1 MEIDVEQAPEDM
13 DPVPEGENQTKT
25 FIPGRNVLSKGEI
38 LEPDQSAYEMLH
50 RMNVTWPCLSFDI
63 LRDNL
68 GEERRKYPATT
79 YSVTGTQADQAKKNE
94 ILVMKM
100 SSLHKTQNDDGKHP
114 ANGLFSSIKKHER
127 GKFDSDSH
135 LHPLRRIGDSDSD
148 EEDDDDEGAL
158 DEDAVLEYKSIPHL
172 GGVNRIRAQPM
183 TSTSQSPS
191 QPYYTASWA
200 ETGKVHI
207 FNIRPYLNAFEN
219 PTVPFDGSLHSKP
232 VHTISNH
239 GKIEGFAIDWAASFN
254 NTTGS
259 ITGLRLLTGDI
270 ASKIYLTTTTNT
282 GFATKGEPFTSHT
295 SSVEDIQW
303 SPSEGTV
310 FASCSADQ
318 SIRIWDVRI
327 KGKKSAMV
335 VEKSHESDVNV
346 ISWNKLT
353 STSYLLL
360 SGGDEGGIKVWDL
373 RNWNK

>member
-1 MEIDVEQAPEDM
+1 M
-13 DPVPEGENQTKT
+13 
-25 FIPGRNVLSKGEI
+25 S
-38 LEPDQSAYEMLH
+38 
-50 RMNVTWPCLSFDI
+50 
-63 LRDNL
+63 
-68 GEERRKYPATT
+68 PA
-79 YSVTGTQADQAKKNE
+79 S
-94 ILVMKM
+94 
-100 SSLHKTQNDDGKHP
+100 QN
-114 ANGLFSSIKKHER
+114 
-127 GKFDSDSH
+127 
-135 LHPLRRIGDSDSD
+135 
-148 EEDDDDEGAL
+148 
-158 DEDAVLEYKSIPHL
+158 
-172 GGVNRIRAQPM
+172 
-183 TSTSQSPS
+183 PS

-207 FNIRPYLNAFEN
+207 FNIRPHLNAFDN

-232 VHTISNH
+232 IHTISNH
-239 GKIEGFAIDWAASFN
+239 GKLEGFAIDWAASLN
-254 NTTGS
+254 STTGS

-282 GFATKGEPFTSHT
+282 GFNTKAEPFISHT

-318 SIRIWDVRI
+318 SIRVWDVRI

-346 ISWNKLT
+346 ISWNKLA